1 MKRLYAKVIV
11 DISHEKLDRPFTYIV
26 PSRLLGIIEEGDR
39 VQIPFGA
46 GNKIISGYVI
56 ELTDKS
62 EYDITKLKEVIDIE
76 PKSVRADATLIK
88 LASFIRKT
96 YGSTQIQAL
105 KTVMPVKKTVKR
117 EVNKRVISRL
127 DSQGLYSVLEQAEKK
142 HKNAQARL
150 IRELISYHDISYSFI
165 TGKMNVSAQ
174 AIAALEKNDVVSIT
188 CEEVYRNPIKIDHVD
203 DVEINLS
210 DEQKYIVDDINSDIE
225 KGIRNTYLIHGI
237 TGSGKT
243 EVYMRLID
251 DCLKRDKQA
260 IMLIP
265 EIALTYQNLTRFYA
279 RFSDSVSVIHSKM
292 TQGERYDQFLKV
304 KEGKVK
310 IMIGPRSAL
319 FTPFENLGLII
330 IDEEHESSYKAEN
343 MPKYHAREVA
353 AKLAEL
359 TGASLVLGSATP
371 SVDSYYKAKNGEYK
385 LYKLTQRLTG
395 NTLPTVYV
403 EDMREELKEGNKS
416 VFSRHLR
423 KLMEDRLEKHDQ
435 IMLFLNRR
443 GVSGFVSCRECGEV
457 VKCPHCDVSLSQHR
471 DGSLKC
477 HYCGYERPF
486 SNKCD
491 KCGSDKVRG
500 FRAGTQMIEDFVKKE
515 FPYALVL
522 RMDADS
528 TKKQEDYES
537 ILSRFANREADILIG
552 TQMIVKGHDF
562 KGVTLV
568 GIIAADMALNAE
580 DYRAG
585 ERAFQQLVQASGR
598 AGRGDNPGE
607 VVIQTYQSEHYA
619 VQYAKNQD
627 YEGFYEEEM
636 SYRNLMMYPP
646 AGNLLGIQ
654 IQGSEEARVKKL
666 AVHLAELI
674 DTIKLK
680 GEINKIGPAEA
691 SLSKKCDLYRRVIY
705 IKSREY
711 DNLIDIKDAIE
722 NDVAALKLTKETV
735 MFDFNPMSGF

>member
-26 PSRLLGIIEEGDR
+26 PSKLLGVIEEGDR

-56 ELTDKS
+56 ELTDNS
-62 EYDITKLKEVIDIE
+62 EYDISKLKEIIDLE

-188 CEEVYRNPIKIDHVD
+188 CEEVYRNPIKIDHVE
-203 DVEINLS
+203 DVELNLS
-210 DEQKYIVDDINSDIE
+210 DEQRKIVDDVNSDIE
-225 KGIRNTYLIHGI
+225 AGIRNTYLIYGI

-243 EVYMRLID
+243 EVYMRLIE

-279 RFSDSVSVIHSKM
+279 RFGDSVSVIHSKM

-319 FTPFENLGLII
+319 FTPFVNLGLII
-330 IDEEHESSYKAEN
+330 IDEEHEGSYKAEN

-353 AKLAEL
+353 GKLAEL
-359 TGASLVLGSATP
+359 TGASLILGSATP
-371 SVDSYYKAKNGEYK
+371 SIDSYYRAKNGEYK

-416 VFSRHLR
+416 VFSRHLH
-423 KLMEDRLEKHDQ
+423 KLIEDRLEKHDQ

-457 VKCPHCDVSLSQHR
+457 VKCPHCDISLSYHR
-471 DGSLKC
+471 DGNLKC
-477 HYCGYERPF
+477 HYCGYE
-486 SNKCD
+486 
-491 KCGSDKVRG
+491 
-500 FRAGTQMIEDFVKKE
+500 
-515 FPYALVL
+515 
-522 RMDADS
+522 
-528 TKKQEDYES
+528 
-537 ILSRFANREADILIG
+537 
-552 TQMIVKGHDF
+552 
-562 KGVTLV
+562 
-568 GIIAADMALNAE
+568 
-580 DYRAG
+580 
-585 ERAFQQLVQASGR
+585 
-598 AGRGDNPGE
+598 
-607 VVIQTYQSEHYA
+607 
-619 VQYAKNQD
+619 
-627 YEGFYEEEM
+627 
-636 SYRNLMMYPP
+636 
-646 AGNLLGIQ
+646 
-654 IQGSEEARVKKL
+654 
-666 AVHLAELI
+666 
-674 DTIKLK
+674 
-680 GEINKIGPAEA
+680 
-691 SLSKKCDLYRRVIY
+691 
-705 IKSREY
+705 
-711 DNLIDIKDAIE
+711 
-722 NDVAALKLTKETV
+722 
-735 MFDFNPMSGF
+735 

>member
-1 MKRLYAKVIV
+1 
-11 DISHEKLDRPFTYIV
+11 
-26 PSRLLGIIEEGDR
+26 
-39 VQIPFGA
+39 
-46 GNKIISGYVI
+46 
-56 ELTDKS
+56 
-62 EYDITKLKEVIDIE
+62 
-76 PKSVRADATLIK
+76 
-88 LASFIRKT
+88 
-96 YGSTQIQAL
+96 
-105 KTVMPVKKTVKR
+105 
-117 EVNKRVISRL
+117 
-127 DSQGLYSVLEQAEKK
+127 
-142 HKNAQARL
+142 
-150 IRELISYHDISYSFI
+150 
-165 TGKMNVSAQ
+165 
-174 AIAALEKNDVVSIT
+174 
-188 CEEVYRNPIKIDHVD
+188 
-203 DVEINLS
+203 
-210 DEQKYIVDDINSDIE
+210 
-225 KGIRNTYLIHGI
+225 
-237 TGSGKT
+237 
-243 EVYMRLID
+243 
-251 DCLKRDKQA
+251 
-260 IMLIP
+260 MLIP

-279 RFSDSVSVIHSKM
+279 RFADSVSVIHSKM

-359 TGASLVLGSATP
+359 TGASLILGSATP
-371 SVDSYYKAKNGEYK
+371 SIDSYYRAKNGEYK
-385 LYKLTQRLTG
+385 LYTLTQRLTG

-403 EDMREELKEGNKS
+403 EDMREEYKAGNKS
-416 VFSRHLR
+416 VFSRHLH
-423 KLMEDRLEKHDQ
+423 KLIEDRLEKHDQ

-457 VKCPHCDVSLSQHR
+457 VKCPHCDVSLTQHR
-471 DGSLKC
+471 DGNLKC

-486 SNKCD
+486 VSKCD

-528 TKKQEDYES
+528 TKKQEDYET

-568 GIIAADMALNAE
+568 GVMAADMALNAE

-619 VQYAKNQD
+619 VQYASKQD
-627 YEGFYEEEM
+627 YEGFYQEEM
-636 SYRNLMMYPP
+636 SFRNMMMYPP
-646 AGNLLGIQ
+646 AGNLLGVQ
-654 IQGSEEARVKKL
+654 IQGSEESRVKKL
-666 AVHLAELI
+666 STHLSELI
-674 DTIKLK
+674 DTIKSK
-680 GEINKIGPAEA
+680 DEINKIGPADA

-722 NDVAALKLTKETV
+722 KDVAAMKLTKETV

>member
-1 MKRLYAKVIV
+1 VKRLYAKVIV

-26 PSRLLGIIEEGDR
+26 PSKLLGVIEEGDR

-62 EYDITKLKEVIDIE
+62 EYDISKLKEIIDLE

-188 CEEVYRNPIKIDHVD
+188 CEEVYRNPIKIDHVE
-203 DVEINLS
+203 DVELNLS
-210 DEQKYIVDDINSDIE
+210 DEQRKIVDDVNSDIE
-225 KGIRNTYLIHGI
+225 SGIRNTYLIHGI

-243 EVYMRLID
+243 EVYMRLIE

-279 RFSDSVSVIHSKM
+279 RFGDSVSVIHSKM

-330 IDEEHESSYKAEN
+330 IDEEHEGSYKAEN

-353 AKLAEL
+353 GKLAEL
-359 TGASLVLGSATP
+359 TGASLILGSATP
-371 SVDSYYKAKNGEYK
+371 SIDSYYRAKNGEYK

-416 VFSRHLR
+416 VFSRHLH
-423 KLMEDRLEKHDQ
+423 KLIEDRLEKHDQ

-457 VKCPHCDVSLSQHR
+457 IKCPHCDISLSYHR
-471 DGSLKC
+471 DGNLKC

-486 SNKCD
+486 SSKCD
-491 KCGSDKVRG
+491 KCGAEKVRG

-528 TKKQEDYES
+528 TKKQEDYET

-568 GIIAADMALNAE
+568 GVIAADMALNAE

-619 VQYAKNQD
+619 VQYAASQD

-636 SYRNLMMYPP
+636 SFRNLMMYPP
-646 AGNLLGIQ
+646 AGNLLGVQ

-666 AVHLAELI
+666 STHLSELI
-674 DTIKLK
+674 DNLK
-680 GEINKIGPAEA
+680 SKEEISKIGPADA

-711 DNLIDIKDAIE
+711 NHLIDIKDAIE
-722 NDVAALKLTKETV
+722 KDVAELKLTKETV
-735 MFDFNPMSGF
+735 MFDFNPMNGF

>member
-1 MKRLYAKVIV
+1 MYAKVIV

-26 PSRLLGIIEEGDR
+26 PSKLLGVIEEGDR

-62 EYDITKLKEVIDIE
+62 EYDISKLKEIIDLE

-188 CEEVYRNPIKIDHVD
+188 CEEVYRNPIKIDHVE
-203 DVEINLS
+203 DVELNLS
-210 DEQKYIVDDINSDIE
+210 DEQRKIVDDVNSDIE
-225 KGIRNTYLIHGI
+225 AGIRNTYLIHGI

-243 EVYMRLID
+243 EVYMRLIE

-279 RFSDSVSVIHSKM
+279 RFGDSVSVIHSKM

-330 IDEEHESSYKAEN
+330 IDEEHEGSYKAEN

-353 AKLAEL
+353 GKLAEL
-359 TGASLVLGSATP
+359 TGASLILGSATP
-371 SVDSYYKAKNGEYK
+371 SIDSYYRTKNGEYK

-416 VFSRHLR
+416 VFSRHLH
-423 KLMEDRLEKHDQ
+423 KLIEDRLEKHDQ

-457 VKCPHCDVSLSQHR
+457 VKCPHCDISLSYHR
-471 DGSLKC
+471 DGNLKC

-486 SNKCD
+486 SSKCD
-491 KCGSDKVRG
+491 KCGAEKVRG

-528 TKKQEDYES
+528 TKKQEDYET

-568 GIIAADMALNAE
+568 GVIAADMALNAE

-619 VQYAKNQD
+619 VQYAKSQD

-636 SYRNLMMYPP
+636 SFRNLMMYPP
-646 AGNLLGIQ
+646 AGNLLGVQ

-666 AVHLAELI
+666 STHLSELI
-674 DTIKLK
+674 DNLK
-680 GEINKIGPAEA
+680 SKEEISKIGPADA

-711 DNLIDIKDAIE
+711 NHLIDIKDAIE
-722 NDVAALKLTKETV
+722 KDVAELKLTKETV
-735 MFDFNPMSGF
+735 MFDFNPMNGF

>member
-26 PSRLLGIIEEGDR
+26 PSKLFGVIEEGDR

-62 EYDITKLKEVIDIE
+62 EYDISKLKEIIDLE

-188 CEEVYRNPIKIDHVD
+188 CEEVYRNPIKIDHVE
-203 DVEINLS
+203 DVELNLS
-210 DEQKYIVDDINSDIE
+210 DEQRKIVDDVNSDIE
-225 KGIRNTYLIHGI
+225 SGIRNTYLIHGI

-243 EVYMRLID
+243 EVYMRLIE

-279 RFSDSVSVIHSKM
+279 RFGDSVSVIHSKM

-330 IDEEHESSYKAEN
+330 IDEEHEGSYKAEN

-353 AKLAEL
+353 GKLAEL
-359 TGASLVLGSATP
+359 TGASLILGSATP
-371 SVDSYYKAKNGEYK
+371 SIDSYYRAKNGEYK

-416 VFSRHLR
+416 VFSRHLH
-423 KLMEDRLEKHDQ
+423 KLIEDRLEKHDQ

-457 VKCPHCDVSLSQHR
+457 VKCPHCDISLSYHR
-471 DGSLKC
+471 DGNLKC

-486 SNKCD
+486 SSKCD
-491 KCGSDKVRG
+491 KCGAEKVRG

-528 TKKQEDYES
+528 TKKQEDYET

-568 GIIAADMALNAE
+568 GVIAADMALNAE

-619 VQYAKNQD
+619 VQYAASQD

-636 SYRNLMMYPP
+636 SFRNLMMYPP
-646 AGNLLGIQ
+646 AGNLLGVQ

-666 AVHLAELI
+666 STHLSELI
-674 DTIKLK
+674 DNLK
-680 GEINKIGPAEA
+680 SKEEISKIGPADA

-711 DNLIDIKDAIE
+711 NHLIDIKDAIE
-722 NDVAALKLTKETV
+722 KDVAELKLTKETV
-735 MFDFNPMSGF
+735 MFDFNPMNGF

>member
-11 DISHEKLDRPFTYIV
+11 DISHEKLDRPFIYIV

-117 EVNKRVISRL
+117 EVNRRVISRL

-203 DVEINLS
+203 DIEINLS

-666 AVHLAELI
+666 AAHLAELI
-674 DTIKLK
+674 DTIKFK

>member
-26 PSRLLGIIEEGDR
+26 PSKLLGVIEEGDR

-56 ELTDKS
+56 ELTDNS
-62 EYDITKLKEVIDIE
+62 EYDISKLKEIIDLE

-188 CEEVYRNPIKIDHVD
+188 CEEVYRNPIKIDHVE
-203 DVEINLS
+203 DVELNLS
-210 DEQKYIVDDINSDIE
+210 DEQRKIVDDVNSDIE
-225 KGIRNTYLIHGI
+225 AGIRNTYLIHGI

-243 EVYMRLID
+243 EVYMRLIE

-279 RFSDSVSVIHSKM
+279 RFGDSVSVIHSKM

-330 IDEEHESSYKAEN
+330 IDEEHEGSYKAEN

-353 AKLAEL
+353 GKLAEL
-359 TGASLVLGSATP
+359 TGASLILGSATP
-371 SVDSYYKAKNGEYK
+371 SIDSYYKAKNGEYK

-416 VFSRHLR
+416 VFSRHLH
-423 KLMEDRLEKHDQ
+423 KLIEDRLEKHDQ

-457 VKCPHCDVSLSQHR
+457 VKCPHCDISLSYHR
-471 DGSLKC
+471 DGNLKC

-486 SNKCD
+486 SSKCD
-491 KCGSDKVRG
+491 KCGAEKVRG

-528 TKKQEDYES
+528 TKKQEDYET

-568 GIIAADMALNAE
+568 GVIAADMALNAE

-619 VQYAKNQD
+619 VQYAKSQD

-636 SYRNLMMYPP
+636 SFRNLMMYPP
-646 AGNLLGIQ
+646 AGNLLGVQ

-666 AVHLAELI
+666 STHLSELI
-674 DTIKLK
+674 DNLK
-680 GEINKIGPAEA
+680 SKEEISKIGPADA

-711 DNLIDIKDAIE
+711 NHLIDIKDAIE
-722 NDVAALKLTKETV
+722 KDVAELKLTKETV
-735 MFDFNPMSGF
+735 MFDFNPMNGF

>member
-537 ILSRFANREADILIG
+537 ILSRFSNREADILIG

-607 VVIQTYQSEHYA
+607 VIIQTYQSEHYA